1 MVRPTKTPIERTRM
15 VLGLIRAAHCEL
27 SAGREELTVVEDDVL
42 ELLARAEVLMEGM
55 EQIHG

>member
-1 MVRPTKTPIERTRM
+1 M

-27 SAGREELTVVEDDVL
+27 SAGKEELTVVEDDVL
-42 ELLARAEVLMEGM
+42 ELLARAEVLMEGV